1 MISNT
6 TKTKT
11 TYHITTADA
20 KKQLNI
26 DSAFTTDDD
35 YLTDL
40 VKRATAA
47 AENYIDKDIAA
58 TATVLE
64 IYDFNG
70 TGVTLHDVPFISLT
84 TITYL
89 DSADAEQS
97 VTTANVEIRKY
108 QQKTTLVLPD
118 SLDTDLLTV
127 TYATGHTAASTVP
140 HNQRSAIMQM
150 MSDLY
155 DVERGSMVSKAFMDS
170 RAFERSLEF
179 DRKVS
184 Y

>member
-6 TKTKT
+6 SKTKT

-26 DSAFTTDDD
+26 DGGFTADDD
-35 YLTDL
+35 YLVDL
-40 VKRATAA
+40 VKRATAE
-47 AENYIDKDIAA
+47 AENYLDKDIAA

-64 IYDFNG
+64 VYDYAG
-70 TGVTLHDVPFISLT
+70 TGVLLHDVPFISLT

-89 DSADAEQS
+89 DSADVEQS
-97 VTTANVEIRKY
+97 VTVGDVEIRKFN
-108 QQKTTLVLPD
+108 QKTTLVLPD

-127 TYATGHTAASTVP
+127 TYATGHTDSTTVP
-140 HNQRSAIMQM
+140 HNQRSAIMQK

-155 DVERGSMVSKAFMDS
+155 DVERGSMISKAFNDS
-170 RAFERSLEF
+170 GAFERSLEF